1 MRPRRVTSRAD
12 LAEFIDLAPR
22 LARTRSEQDHYV
34 PLFAAD
40 IRDWF
45 AGRGWFDEPVE
56 LWLIDIEPGKAVARV
71 MCHRS
76 AALAAE
82 LGSADDSVPPLF
94 FGAVEAADE
103 EALGAVIAFL
113 LERAGQVGASRI
125 FGPVSPLPNV
135 TGGLLTDG
143 VDHPGFFD
151 TVWNPDF
158 YWSRFAAA
166 GFDAW
171 GPAHTWEVP
180 VGSIPAAR
188 ATAVAPAEWHRLGL
202 RRRRVSRLGLR
213 GFADRLLP
221 TLNAAFSAL
230 PYYTDIA
237 TEQLRSQMQG
247 LPALMDPDLI
257 VDITGANDPADAPP
271 RCFALV
277 IPDPVPILRRQG
289 GRLGVRTVLDLLRHR
304 QTIKDA
310 VLIIQGTDPC
320 HQSSGLLSLAI
331 RELNSALVAKGY
343 RRLRVTFIAEDNPA
357 SAAVFARSGGRQ
369 LHRLVFVDRTLL
381 SSPPEERP

>member
-1 MRPRRVTSRAD
+1 MRPRRVRSRAD

-22 LARTRSEQDHYV
+22 LARARGEEDHYV

-56 LWLIDIEPGKAVARV
+56 LWLFDTVQGEAAARV

-82 LGSADDSVPPLF
+82 LGSADATAAPLF
-94 FGAVEAADE
+94 FGAVEVADE
-103 EALGAVIAFL
+103 EALDVLIAFL
-113 LERAGQVGASRI
+113 VERAEHVGATRI

-143 VDHPGFFD
+143 VRHPGFFD
-151 TVWNPDF
+151 TAWNPAF
-158 YWSRFAAA
+158 CWPAFAAA
-166 GFDAW
+166 GFETW

-188 ATAVAPAEWHRLGL
+188 ATAVTADEWRRQGL
-202 RRRRVSRLGLR
+202 RRRPVSRLGLR
-213 GFADRLLP
+213 RFADRLLP
-221 TLNAAFSAL
+221 CLNAAFSEL
-230 PYYTDIA
+230 PYYTSITPA
-237 TEQLRSQMQG
+237 QLRSQMQG
-247 LPALMDPDLI
+247 LSSLMDPDLI
-257 VDITGANDPADAPP
+257 IDITGAGDPAEAPP

-277 IPDPVPILRRQG
+277 IPDPVPVLRRHG
-289 GRLGVRTVLDLLRHR
+289 GRLGMRTILDLLVHR
-304 QTIKDA
+304 RTMSDA
-310 VLIIQGTDPC
+310 VLIIQGTDPRY
-320 HQSSGLLSLAI
+320 QGSGLLSLAI
-331 RELNSALVAKGY
+331 RELNCALVAKGY

-369 LHRLVFVDRTLL
+369 LHRLVFVDRTLPP
-381 SSPPEERP
+381 SPPEEHH

>member
-1 MRPRRVTSRAD
+1 MPGGPHIRGKCPSDPFLRP
-12 LAEFIDLAPR
+12 EQPR
-22 LARTRSEQDHYV
+22 
-34 PLFAAD
+34 
-40 IRDWF
+40 
-45 AGRGWFDEPVE
+45 
-56 LWLIDIEPGKAVARV
+56 
-71 MCHRS
+71 
-76 AALAAE
+76 
-82 LGSADDSVPPLF
+82 
-94 FGAVEAADE
+94 
-103 EALGAVIAFL
+103 
-113 LERAGQVGASRI
+113 
-125 FGPVSPLPNV
+125 SPLPN
-135 TGGLLTDG
+135 GIASGC
-143 VDHPGFFD
+143 
-151 TVWNPDF
+151 
-158 YWSRFAAA
+158 AAA
-166 GFDAW
+166 VSLVW
-171 GPAHTWEVP
+171 VC
-180 VGSIPAAR
+180 
-188 ATAVAPAEWHRLGL
+188 AV
-202 RRRRVSRLGLR
+202 S
-213 GFADRLLP
+213 P
-221 TLNAAFSAL
+221 TGCCRLNAAFSAL

-237 TEQLRSQMQG
+237 SEQLRSQMQG

-257 VDITGANDPADAPP
+257 VDITGANDPTDAPP

-277 IPDPVPILRRQG
+277 IPDPVPILRRHG